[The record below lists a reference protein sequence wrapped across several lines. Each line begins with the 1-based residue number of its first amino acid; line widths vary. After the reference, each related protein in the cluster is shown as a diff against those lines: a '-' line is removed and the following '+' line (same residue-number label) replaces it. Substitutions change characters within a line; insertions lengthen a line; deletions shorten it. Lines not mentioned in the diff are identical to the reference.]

1 MNRNNLHDLQP
12 SHAIMNVI
20 SRRRGLDRAPPGGG
34 CARVCMGER
43 AVKRAVKPAP
53 TGCAMRKFRSSCTVL
68 FARADCRQGRTSP
81 YEAYNPMLPTGTNG
95 KATMMIEYSD
105 VNERKRE
112 LARLID
118 CEDRMFVEVDGK
130 ARVSRHLHAA
140 LLHPMQACAFPR
152 KSAAS
157 LQRALSRSAIRQR
170 QRTH

>member
-1 MNRNNLHDLQP
+1 
-12 SHAIMNVI
+12 
-20 SRRRGLDRAPPGGG
+20 
-34 CARVCMGER
+34 
-43 AVKRAVKPAP
+43 
-53 TGCAMRKFRSSCTVL
+53 
-68 FARADCRQGRTSP
+68 
-81 YEAYNPMLPTGTNG
+81 MLPTGTNG
-95 KATMMIEYSD
+95 KATMMIEYSE

-130 ARVSRHLHAA
+130 ARVSLHLHAA
-140 LLHPMQACAFPR
+140 LLHPMQACAFPH